1 MDEQSER
8 LTAGPTMAFSP
19 AACITVSACFG
30 LTMLV
35 QRIDSSIE
43 TAKNNTS
50 DAPEERWGLPQ
61 EGISPCPFF
70 HGPELWAVCRKRAA
84 GKVAGVWRS
93 AGTALRPQ
101 IFCSNNSVTKW

>member
-1 MDEQSER
+1 MDEQSKR

-19 AACITVSACFG
+19 AACMTVSACFG
-30 LTMLV
+30 LTMLI

-43 TAKNNTS
+43 TAEKNTS

-70 HGPELWAVCRKRAA
+70 HGPFAA
-84 GKVAGVWRS
+84 KG
-93 AGTALRPQ
+93 PQ
-101 IFCSNNSVTKW
+101 ARWLACGGRQGPH